1 MEFARKIT
9 RTTLEKLDIEIE
21 KMENQEYLKNL
32 EKLEIARGMVRENL
46 ELKIIV
52 EVRIEKLEKR

>member
-1 MEFARKIT
+1 
-9 RTTLEKLDIEIE
+9 
-21 KMENQEYLKNL
+21 MENQEYLKNL